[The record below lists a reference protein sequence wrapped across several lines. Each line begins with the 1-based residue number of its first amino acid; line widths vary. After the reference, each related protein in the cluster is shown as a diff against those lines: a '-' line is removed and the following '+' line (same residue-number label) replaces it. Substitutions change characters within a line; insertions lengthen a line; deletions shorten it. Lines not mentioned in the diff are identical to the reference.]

1 MILFIESLVFSF
13 YFCMEF
19 YFYTINQFEN
29 D

>member
-1 MILFIESLVFSF
+1 MILYKESLVFSF

-19 YFYTINQFEN
+19 YFYTTNQFEN